1 MKRAIVILFSACI
14 GLTNLHSAPSEE
26 RSSVKFAPPNPSG
39 GGPDAGGV
47 VIEPSEG
54 QIAPGGELTIT
65 FPNAMVG
72 KDKIDV
78 SEQLCPFVSK
88 PKIEGNFLWK
98 SQTEGVF
105 VVKSVVAGAKHR
117 LTLARG
123 LKDVRGKP
131 VVAPGWSAEFTATP
145 FTISSD
151 FSEREKLNA
160 LPQVP
165 LESSYSVRL
174 TEVAE
179 HVYFQ
184 DRDSR
189 QRFPV
194 DVILSSDEKLT
205 EQPEAED
212 FRVEPRQPLPMGHTY
227 DLIVNGLLDA
237 KSRRPLPYLK
247 VIPVGKTEPLKIEWV
262 AAFNQAL
269 DEPVIRIKFNDDI
282 DPSEATPDRIR
293 IEPPVPEMRLLA
305 SRDEVVAHGRF
316 DLTQRYRVTISPEL
330 KGERGYGLA
339 AESRWGATFHPK
351 EPCIVFPASQ
361 IFLRARPELRFSF
374 FQVNTPPVTWKLAR
388 IPLEKLPAVTARVR
402 EFEKNATDPV
412 TGEAVVDPRTGFK
425 KQFQTELLVEAFNLP
440 VIASGTVEAATGDT
454 ETRRDV
460 RCTASHGEPL
470 GGAYLFEAN
479 AALGDGR
486 IAGNRSIICSS
497 DFILTQKRTPATA
510 IIRVTKMSDAQSVP
524 GMTVRAVTTEN
535 IELDRSVTDKN
546 GI

>member
-1 MKRAIVILFSACI
+1 MKQAIVILFSACF
-14 GLTNLHSAPSEE
+14 GLMNLHSAPSEE
-26 RSSVKFAPPNPSG
+26 RSNAKFVTANPSG

-54 QIAPGGELTIT
+54 QIAPGGEVTIS
-65 FPNAMVG
+65 FPSAMVAA
-72 KDKIDV
+72 DKIDL
-78 SEQLCPFVSK
+78 SDQPCPFVSK
-88 PKIEGNFLWK
+88 PKMEGSFLWK

-105 VVKSVVAGAKHR
+105 VVKGVVAGAKHR
-117 LTLARG
+117 LTLARD
-123 LKDVRGKP
+123 LKDVSGKP

-145 FTISSD
+145 FTISGD

-160 LPQVP
+160 LPQIP

-194 DVILSSDEKLT
+194 DVILQTEEKLT

-212 FRVEPRQPLPMGHTY
+212 FRVEPRQPLPVGHTY

-237 KSRRPLPYLK
+237 KSRQPLPYLR
-247 VIPVGKTEPLKIEWV
+247 VIPVGKTEPLKVEWV
-262 AAFNQAL
+262 AAFNHAL

-282 DPSEATPDRIR
+282 DPAEATPDRIR
-293 IEPPVPEMRLLA
+293 IEPAVKGMRLLA
-305 SRDEVVAHGRF
+305 SRDEVEVHGQF
-316 DLTQRYRVTISPEL
+316 DLIQRYRVTISPEL

-374 FQVNTPPVTWKLAR
+374 FQINTPPVTWKVAR
-388 IPLEKLPAVTARVR
+388 IPLENLPAVTARVR
-402 EFEKNATDPV
+402 DFDKNAIDPV
-412 TGEAVVDPRTGFK
+412 TGEAVIDPRTGFK
-425 KQFQTELLVEAFNLP
+425 KQFQTELLVEAFNVP
-440 VIASGTVEAATGDT
+440 VVSTGTVEATIGDT

-460 RCTASHGEPL
+460 RCSGSHGE
-470 GGAYLFEAN
+470 
-479 AALGDGR
+479 
-486 IAGNRSIICSS
+486 
-497 DFILTQKRTPATA
+497 
-510 IIRVTKMSDAQSVP
+510 
-524 GMTVRAVTTEN
+524 
-535 IELDRSVTDKN
+535 
-546 GI
+546 